1 MAKRG
6 RPRRNGVKEGWV
18 LARALLALQG
28 YGTPERLARSIP
40 KPERGCCGGS
50 SNIPGHARFSNRSQT
65 RSGAAPT
72 QSPVPGAVGGQA
84 GIQRYHS
91 H

>member
-6 RPRRNGVKEGWV
+6 RPRKNGVKQGWV

-40 KPERGCCGGS
+40 EALKGGV
-50 SNIPGHARFSNRSQT
+50 
-65 RSGAAPT
+65 AAFVKYSRTCPFL
-72 QSPVPGAVGGQA
+72 
-84 GIQRYHS
+84 
-91 H
+91 

>member
-6 RPRRNGVKEGWV
+6 RPRKNGVKQGWV

-40 KPERGCCGGS
+40 KP
-50 SNIPGHARFSNRSQT
+50 
-65 RSGAAPT
+65 
-72 QSPVPGAVGGQA
+72 
-84 GIQRYHS
+84 
-91 H
+91 